1 MTTQQ
6 YEASSFDIEGW
17 LGSTALLLIVLY
29 FLVPSLASFQIF
41 SVAAGTI
48 ALVSG
53 LCSTVRELFER
64 HTSWLGLVLPVAF
77 FAWGAYVLFH
87 LPAR

>member
-6 YEASSFDIEGW
+6 YDASGFDIEGS

-29 FLVPSLASFQIF
+29 FLVPSLASFHVF
-41 SVAAGTI
+41 SLAAGTI

-53 LCSTVRELFER
+53 VWSTVRELFER
-64 HTSWLGLVLPVAF
+64 HTSWLGLVLPVTF
-77 FAWGAYVLFH
+77 FAWGVYVLLH